1 MHETNDAKKLQEL
14 MVRDDIAMPLYQSGF
29 GNECL
34 TVDNKCKAVQ
44 CILFNQVFKT
54 RRDQI
59 TALME
64 GLNSL
69 GVLELL
75 RANDACRALVFP
87 LHSEVVMSEHDVIS
101 LLEYEEHLSFQ
112 EEQGKMWLEEY
123 VKLLGRGNII
133 CHSDSVLSFF

>member
-1 MHETNDAKKLQEL
+1 
-14 MVRDDIAMPLYQSGF
+14 MVRDNIAMLLYQSGF

-34 TVDNKCKAVQ
+34 IVDSKCKAVQ

-54 RRDQI
+54 QCDQI
-59 TALME
+59 TSLME

-75 RANDACRALVFP
+75 RANEACRALVFP
-87 LHSEVVMSEHDVIS
+87 LHSEVQISERDVIS
-101 LLEYEEHLSFQ
+101 LLECEENLSFQ

-123 VKLLGRGNII
+123 VKLLGRGNY
-133 CHSDSVLSFF
+133 LSF

>member
-1 MHETNDAKKLQEL
+1 MHETNDAEKLQEL
-14 MVRDDIAMPLYQSGF
+14 MVRDDIAMLLYQSGF

-34 TVDNKCKAVQ
+34 TVDTKCKAVQ

-75 RANDACRALVFP
+75 RANEACLALVFP
-87 LHSEVVMSEHDVIS
+87 LHSEVQISEHDVIS
-101 LLEYEEHLSFQ
+101 LLEYEEHLSFK
-112 EEQGKMWLEEY
+112 EEHGKIW
-123 VKLLGRGNII
+123 
-133 CHSDSVLSFF
+133 

>member
-1 MHETNDAKKLQEL
+1 
-14 MVRDDIAMPLYQSGF
+14 MVRDDMAMLLYQCGF

-34 TVDNKCKAVQ
+34 TVDTKCKAVQ
-44 CILFNQVFKT
+44 CILFHQVFKT
-54 RRDQI
+54 QRDQI
-59 TALME
+59 TALVE

-75 RANDACRALVFP
+75 RANEACRTLVIP
-87 LHSEVVMSEHDVIS
+87 LHSEVQISEDDAIS
-101 LLEYEEHLSFQ
+101 PLDYEEHLSSQ
-112 EEQGKMWLEEY
+112 EEQGKKWFEEY

>member
-1 MHETNDAKKLQEL
+1 MHETNDAEKLQEL
-14 MVRDDIAMPLYQSGF
+14 MVRDDIAMLLYQSRF

-34 TVDNKCKAVQ
+34 SVDTKCKEVQ
-44 CILFNQVFKT
+44 CILFNQVIKT

-75 RANDACRALVFP
+75 RANEAC
-87 LHSEVVMSEHDVIS
+87 
-101 LLEYEEHLSFQ
+101 
-112 EEQGKMWLEEY
+112 
-123 VKLLGRGNII
+123 
-133 CHSDSVLSFF
+133 